1 MNAVEQQL
9 GIQPLKNH
17 GHGEDLPLG
26 VKSLGFKWF
35 KQLKWCF
42 NIAFPKVSDFET
54 AFSHRVGMDQ
64 FGFLNVG
71 VLSLGQSHMGE

>member
-26 VKSLGFKWF
+26 VKSLGFK
-35 KQLKWCF
+35 
-42 NIAFPKVSDFET
+42 
-54 AFSHRVGMDQ
+54 
-64 FGFLNVG
+64 
-71 VLSLGQSHMGE
+71 